1 MKELIFDPVRKKRVV
16 LTPEEGVRQW
26 LIKELTQSKGYPLQ
40 LMSCEFAITINS
52 VPYRGDLVLF
62 GRDMQPILLAECK
75 APNVKI
81 STESFNQILRYN
93 LALKVKYLIVT
104 NGLQTFLAKITAQ
117 TGEYSFLTEI
127 PHYNEISK

>member
-1 MKELIFDPVRKKRVV
+1 MQELIFDPVRKKRVV

-26 LIKELTQSKGYPLQ
+26 LIKELSQSKGYPLS
-40 LMSCEFAITINS
+40 LMSCEFAITLNN
-52 VPYRGDLVLF
+52 VHYRADLVLY

-75 APNVKI
+75 APNIKI
-81 STESFNQILRYN
+81 TNKSFNQILRYN

-104 NGLQTFLAKITAQ
+104 NGNQTFLAKIITE

-127 PHYNEISK
+127 PHYNELSK

>member
-26 LIKELTQSKGYPLQ
+26 LIKELTECKGYPLS
-40 LMSCEFAITINS
+40 LMSCEFSITLNN
-52 VPYRGDLVLF
+52 VPYRGDLVLY
-62 GRDMQPILLAECK
+62 GRDMQPLLLAECK

-81 STESFNQILRYN
+81 TNQSFNQILRYN
-93 LALKVKYLIVT
+93 LALNVKYLIVT
-104 NGLQTFLAKITAQ
+104 NGHQTFLAKITTQ

-127 PHYNEISK
+127 PNYNELSK

>member
-26 LIKELTQSKGYPLQ
+26 LIKELAQTKNYPIH
-40 LMSCEFAITINS
+40 LMSCEFSIIINN
-52 VPYRGDLVLF
+52 VRYRADLVLY
-62 GRDMQPILLAECK
+62 GKDMQPILLAECK

-81 STESFNQILRYN
+81 SKKSFDQILRYN

-104 NGLQTFLAKITAQ
+104 NGDQTFLAKIT
-117 TGEYSFLTEI
+117 TPT
-127 PHYNEISK
+127 